1 MRIVILAFVACL
13 AGCCGDDTSI
23 STPPD
28 LSSSVTCP
36 AGAEQLNGATCHYGV
51 DHSCRSPHG
60 FDCQCLCTGYWECDQ
75 VHVVCDPDAGT
86 PGD

>member
-1 MRIVILAFVACL
+1 MRVLLFALLCL
-13 AGCCGDDTSI
+13 GGCCGDDTTSL

-36 AGAEQLNGATCHYGV
+36 AGAEQLNGARCDYGV

-60 FDCQCLCTGYWECDQ
+60 YDCQCLCTGYWECDQ
-75 VHVVCDPDAGT
+75 VKVVCDPDAGT